1 MLFRQGQPGVDAVAH
16 ERRRVHPG
24 GALGARIRARQR
36 EQAVD
41 EIPQAIGLVQRGVAV
56 AARRQALEPQP
67 ERGQRRPQLV
77 RGVGD
82 ELALGAKKP

>member
-1 MLFRQGQPGVDAVAH
+1 MTAAASTRAD
-16 ERRRVHPG
+16 
-24 GALGARIRARQR
+24 ALGAGVGPREG

-41 EIPQAIGLVQRGVAV
+41 EIAQAVGLAQRRIAV
-56 AARRQALEPQP
+56 VARRKALEPQP

-82 ELALGAKKP
+82 ELALRAQEPRRASRRSR